1 MSKLVILNQGM
12 AGRTFDL
19 TAKRYTVGR
28 LEDNTIHI
36 PDASVSSHHAEIVVA
51 GNDIFIVDVG
61 STNGTFLNNQK
72 VHETLLK
79 PGEILKFGSVEMKI
93 DDGQPLPAPPP
104 PPPPPAPGASAPPPP
119 SPPPKKA
126 VEGTMVIS
134 RGVSLEQLEQG
145 GTRAPGFDTTGTG
158 FSKKGNKINT
168 YFIVGGIVVGL
179 VIVAL
184 IILAI
189 KWANASLHP

>member
-1 MSKLVILNQGM
+1 
-12 AGRTFDL
+12 
-19 TAKRYTVGR
+19 
-28 LEDNTIHI
+28 
-36 PDASVSSHHAEIVVA
+36 
-51 GNDIFIVDVG
+51 
-61 STNGTFLNNQK
+61 
-72 VHETLLK
+72 
-79 PGEILKFGSVEMKI
+79 
-93 DDGQPLPAPPP
+93 
-104 PPPPPAPGASAPPPP
+104 
-119 SPPPKKA
+119 
-126 VEGTMVIS
+126 MVIS